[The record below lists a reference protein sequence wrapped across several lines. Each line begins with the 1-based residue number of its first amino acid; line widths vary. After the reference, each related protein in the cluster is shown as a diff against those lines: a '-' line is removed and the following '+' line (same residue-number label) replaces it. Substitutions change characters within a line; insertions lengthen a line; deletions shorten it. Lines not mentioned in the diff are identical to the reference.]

1 MFKGYCFMLDGSYTP
16 AVELADEEAV
26 VRYAM
31 LQKGIQH
38 EVRIVD
44 ESDFTVLQTIKG
56 EIVYP
61 TKEMCGRE

>member
-1 MFKGYCFMLDGSYTP
+1 MYKGYCFTKDGWHTP
-16 AVELADEEAV
+16 AVELKDEEEA

-31 LQKGIQH
+31 LQKNIHH

-61 TKEMCGRE
+61 KKGVDY